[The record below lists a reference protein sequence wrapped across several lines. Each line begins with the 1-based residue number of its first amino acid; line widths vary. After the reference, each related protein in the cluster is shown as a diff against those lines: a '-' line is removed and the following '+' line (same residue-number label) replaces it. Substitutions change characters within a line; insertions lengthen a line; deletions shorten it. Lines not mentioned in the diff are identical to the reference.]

1 MLAAAGLSTI
11 LGLAGLE
18 FAGNGSDA
26 LAAGT
31 LLVASDKLG
40 DPNFAETVVLIT
52 RRDATEGTMGLVLNR
67 PMDVTLAKAFPS
79 LKANSDPV
87 YDGGP
92 VSPDAVQALLR
103 ASAKPA
109 DAERI
114 AADIYLVARKAP
126 LEKSIAEHLPSEKF
140 RVYLGYAGW
149 GPGQLENEIR
159 EGAWTTT
166 RGVRYVFDGEPA
178 SLWPRLKRDA
188 ESQVAQA
195 PHSRFLYT
203 HATMKACC
211 FRFPAAIVP
220 APQPCADYQS
230 ARRMPACP
238 TNGQSQAFAPPL
250 WRYSLALAFGRNLPP
265 CWYCASTIA
274 HNLAN

>member
-1 MLAAAGLSTI
+1 MLVAVGLSTI
-11 LGLAGLE
+11 LGLAALVE

-26 LAAGT
+26 LAPGT

-52 RRDATEGTMGLVLNR
+52 RRDETEGTMGVVLNR
-67 PMDVTLAKAFPS
+67 PMDMTLAKAFPG
-79 LKANSDPV
+79 LKGNSDPV
-87 YDGGP
+87 YEGGP

-103 ASAKPA
+103 TSAQPA
-109 DAERI
+109 EAERI
-114 AADIYLVARKAP
+114 AADIYLVARKAA
-126 LEKSIAEHLPSEKF
+126 LEKSITDRVPSEKF

-166 RGVRYVFDGEPA
+166 RGVRYVFDSEPA

-195 PHSRFLYT
+195 LHGTAPGGV
-203 HATMKACC
+203 TMKACC
-211 FRFPAAIVP
+211 F
-220 APQPCADYQS
+220 S
-230 ARRMPACP
+230 
-238 TNGQSQAFAPPL
+238 APPV
-250 WRYSLALAFGRNLPP
+250 WRYSLQLASVRSRPP

>member
-1 MLAAAGLSTI
+1 MLLAASLSTV
-11 LGLAGLE
+11 LCLAAFLE
-18 FAGNGSDA
+18 FAGNGSDT
-26 LAAGT
+26 LAPGT

-52 RRDATEGTMGLVLNR
+52 RRDATEGTMGVVLNR
-67 PMDVTLAKAFPS
+67 PMHVTLAKAFPS

-87 YDGGP
+87 YEGGP

-103 ASAKPA
+103 TSTKPA

-114 AADIYLVARKAP
+114 AADIYSVARKAL
-126 LEKSIAEHLPSEKF
+126 LEKSITDRLPSEKF

-149 GPGQLENEIR
+149 GPSQLENEIR

-166 RGVRYVFDGEPA
+166 RGARYVFDSEPA

-188 ESQVAQA
+188 ESQIAKA
-195 PHSRFLYT
+195 PRSPFTYA

-211 FRFPAAIVP
+211 FWFPGYRLELAAQAWFPGYRLELAAQASVP
-220 APQPCADYQS
+220 PV
-230 ARRMPACP
+230 
-238 TNGQSQAFAPPL
+238 
-250 WRYSLALAFGRNLPP
+250 WRCSLALVF
-265 CWYCASTIA
+265 
-274 HNLAN
+274 

>member
-1 MLAAAGLSTI
+1 
-11 LGLAGLE
+11 
-18 FAGNGSDA
+18 
-26 LAAGT
+26 
-31 LLVASDKLG
+31 
-40 DPNFAETVVLIT
+40 
-52 RRDATEGTMGLVLNR
+52 MGLVLNR

-195 PHSRFLYT
+195 PRSPFLYAQ
-203 HATMKACC
+203 ATMKACC
-211 FRFPAAIVP
+211 SSVP
-220 APQPCADYQS
+220 PV
-230 ARRMPACP
+230 
-238 TNGQSQAFAPPL
+238 
-250 WRYSLALAFGRNLPP
+250 WRCSLALVF
-265 CWYCASTIA
+265 
-274 HNLAN
+274 

>member
-1 MLAAAGLSTI
+1 MLVAVGLSTI
-11 LGLAGLE
+11 LCLAALVE
-18 FAGNGSDA
+18 FSGNGSDS
-26 LAAGT
+26 LTPGT

-52 RRDATEGTMGLVLNR
+52 RRDAAEGTMGVVLNR

-87 YDGGP
+87 YEGGP
-92 VSPDAVQALLR
+92 VSPDAVQGLWR
-103 ASAKPA
+103 TSAKPA
-109 DAERI
+109 DAVNI
-114 AADIYLVARKAP
+114 AADIYLVVRKAQ
-126 LEKSIAEHLPSEKF
+126 LEKSITDRLTSDKF

-166 RGVRYVFDGEPA
+166 HGARYVFDSEPA

-188 ESQVAQA
+188 ESQVAKA
-195 PHSRFLYT
+195 ARCPFVYA

-211 FRFPAAIVP
+211 FRFPGDRFELAA
-220 APQPCADYQS
+220 Q
-230 ARRMPACP
+230 ARALPV
-238 TNGQSQAFAPPL
+238 
-250 WRYSLALAFGRNLPP
+250 WRYFFALAFVPSPLPS
-265 CWYCASTIA
+265 WYCASTIA